1 MRITRTMKRSDLEH
15 RALDAIERLTPAER
29 VRFAHVLRLLG
40 FAGNDRG
47 LIRLANNIA
56 KT

>member
-1 MRITRTMKRSDLEH
+1 MRIIRQTKPKDIEG

-40 FAGNDRG
+40 YANGDRD
-47 LIRLANNIA
+47 LVSLA
-56 KT
+56 KTVGG